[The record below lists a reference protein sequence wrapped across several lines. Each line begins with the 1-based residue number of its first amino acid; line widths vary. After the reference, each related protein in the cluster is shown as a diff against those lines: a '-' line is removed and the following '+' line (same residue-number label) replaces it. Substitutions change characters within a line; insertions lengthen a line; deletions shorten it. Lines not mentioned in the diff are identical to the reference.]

1 MSVWWTVSAISVC
14 KVIVTICGR
23 HFTLSVFLC
32 LSSPLGLRKGMF
44 IFSLSVANLY
54 KDYKT
59 FYPPNLEWKEILD
72 SSRFLLPSFYQLQH
86 NWLGNKLGWYQRSS
100 PPHLG
105 CTLFVHLPYP
115 FTRMKCG
122 QVPLRS
128 LTNPV
133 GIASLQRQGGPKG
146 SDGGIREIWW
156 AARTASSLGWATF
169 LMSGALRRELLPL
182 DQSWKL
188 EIWPSVNNFE
198 INLIQFCSLPAN
210 FVYLSHTFKERKPSL
225 KKCGISSYLLISDQV
240 YQNLPLPGV
249 GVSAVQ

>member
-1 MSVWWTVSAISVC
+1 MNCKCNICVQGNCYYLWQTFHVVCLPLLIQSTGSQEGHVHFLIISGKPC
-14 KVIVTICGR
+14 
-23 HFTLSVFLC
+23 
-32 LSSPLGLRKGMF
+32 
-44 IFSLSVANLY
+44 Y

-100 PPHLG
+100 PAHLG

-122 QVPLRS
+122 QIPLRS

-133 GIASLQRQGGPKG
+133 GIASLQRQGSPKG
-146 SDGGIREIWW
+146 SAGGIREIWW
-156 AARTASSLGWATF
+156 AAQQPPPLAELPSLCLEPSEGKN
-169 LMSGALRRELLPL
+169 LLPL

-198 INLIQFCSLPAN
+198 INLIQFCNLPAN
-210 FVYLSHTFKERKPSL
+210 FVYLSHTFKEHKPSL